1 MHSITL
7 SHSLS
12 QFAACLLTHGQV
24 LYPVAAPIAPAGKHI
39 ILLRGSLAPESAVVK
54 LSGKELDHFTGPAVV
69 FDSEAEAFQGVMT
82 NKVSHRPGAGIT
94 FSRVEECAPLSVH
107 SV

>member
-24 LYPVAAPIAPAGKHI
+24 LYPVAAPLAPAGKHI

-82 NKVSHRPGAGIT
+82 NKVSDRPREGLVLVRQDSAS
-94 FSRVEECAPLSVH
+94 FL
-107 SV
+107 